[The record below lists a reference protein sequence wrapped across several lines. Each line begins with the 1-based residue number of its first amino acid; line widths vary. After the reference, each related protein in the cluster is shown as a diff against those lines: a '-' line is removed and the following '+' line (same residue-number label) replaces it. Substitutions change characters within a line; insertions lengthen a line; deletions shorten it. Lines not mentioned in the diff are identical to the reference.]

1 MIPSALLAGHNC
13 YHHSFSSGVHEL
25 IDLHLSVLSSEKYM
39 HDTKL
44 LYIKVLGTYGL
55 FYCFGKSVHAHE
67 SDFYSF
73 SNTLLSGV

>member
-1 MIPSALLAGHNC
+1 MIPSALLVGHNC
-13 YHHSFSSGVHEL
+13 CHHSFSNGVHEP

-39 HDTKL
+39 YDTKL

-55 FYCFGKSVHAHE
+55 FYCFGKSVHAHV
-67 SDFYSF
+67 SGFYSY